1 MDPTTISR
9 QMAKLEYA
17 AMRMPFA
24 VLEGCVIAR
33 YCDEDD
39 ILRLGFERFLGSMD
53 WFAGLLLADETI
65 SGRGLRLLRRNGFAV
80 TAGPPGPNGGTAEQ
94 AQDGGDASERRAA
107 DLHLVTPVAAEP
119 PAWETVTEADGT
131 EAGAGAA
138 AAGAAEAEGARER
151 FAPAELAAMEAPA
164 EATVTDGVA
173 EAAAV
178 AAEAGERPVAA
189 EAAVAEAAAEAGA
202 AEPAEEAAA
211 AKGAAE
217 AGAAGLEEAGAAG
230 VEVEFSLPAE
240 VRADSVALCGDFNG
254 WSAGATMLGRGRD
267 GSWRVTVSL
276 QPGRSYRFRYL
287 LDGERWVNAW
297 HADRYVPNSYGSSD
311 SVVVVD

>member
-1 MDPTTISR
+1 
-9 QMAKLEYA
+9 
-17 AMRMPFA
+17 
-24 VLEGCVIAR
+24 
-33 YCDEDD
+33 
-39 ILRLGFERFLGSMD
+39 
-53 WFAGLLLADETI
+53 
-65 SGRGLRLLRRNGFAV
+65 
-80 TAGPPGPNGGTAEQ
+80 
-94 AQDGGDASERRAA
+94 
-107 DLHLVTPVAAEP
+107 
-119 PAWETVTEADGT
+119 
-131 EAGAGAA
+131 
-138 AAGAAEAEGARER
+138 
-151 FAPAELAAMEAPA
+151 
-164 EATVTDGVA
+164 VTDGVA
-173 EAAAV
+173 EAAAAATEAGERPV
-178 AAEAGERPVAA
+178 TTEAGERPVTTEAGERPVTAEAGERPVAA